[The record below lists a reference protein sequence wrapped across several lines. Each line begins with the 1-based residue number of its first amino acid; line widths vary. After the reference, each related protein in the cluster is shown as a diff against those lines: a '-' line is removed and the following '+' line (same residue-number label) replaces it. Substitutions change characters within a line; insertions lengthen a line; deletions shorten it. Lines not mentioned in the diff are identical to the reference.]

1 MFDKFY
7 QKTNEAIKSLYA
19 SKSKVM
25 AMRDKTSIS
34 GNKNLF
40 EQIKIKHDEIK
51 NQIFGDSGYGIF

>member
-1 MFDKFY
+1 MHNVFDKFY

-19 SKSKVM
+19 SKSRVM

-51 NQIFGDSGYGIF
+51 N

>member
-1 MFDKFY
+1 
-7 QKTNEAIKSLYA
+7 
-19 SKSKVM
+19 M

-51 NQIFGDSGYGIF
+51 NQVFGDSGYGIF